1 MIRKIAFL
9 LLGILVLFG
18 VYKFVLNSAERDI
31 ESEKASF
38 NVSAQKIIKE
48 FSDDSA
54 KASTNYQDKTIE
66 ITGVITNSEAS
77 QLILDG
83 IVICEMT
90 KKDTI
95 AIGKKATIKGRF
107 VGYDDLMG
115 ELKMDQSTL
124 IK

>member
-1 MIRKIAFL
+1 MLQA
-9 LLGILVLFG
+9 
-18 VYKFVLNSAERDI
+18 AERDI
-31 ESEKASF
+31 QSEKAAF
-38 NVSAQKIIKE
+38 TVSSKNISQE
-48 FSDDSA
+48 FSDNSV
-54 KASTNYQDKTIE
+54 KATTNYQDKTIE
-66 ITGVITNSEAS
+66 IKGVITNIDAS

-83 IVICEMT
+83 IIICEMN

-115 ELKMDQSTL
+115 ELKMDQCTL